1 MERGGEDRIQH
12 KKQEKA
18 ILAKFNTKLKKRVY
32 RRAEKREG
40 ENQQTHTHT
49 NRNEG
54 ARAGRQAGRLI
65 DTENTRENT

>member
-49 NRNEG
+49 QIATKGHEQ
-54 ARAGRQAGRLI
+54 AGRQAG
-65 DTENTRENT
+65 